1 MAVCCSFLW
10 IGVGTKEVRPSLRT
24 EWADFPRSALQLVVN
39 FQEDRQ
45 ATKWACFKEYKS
57 IVVK

>member
-1 MAVCCSFLW
+1 MH
-10 IGVGTKEVRPSLRT
+10 P
-24 EWADFPRSALQLVVN
+24 ALQLVVN